1 MLAPTCAKLPTEPM
15 MTEFTPWASL
25 AGGTLIGLAAVALM
39 ALNGRILGATGILA
53 GAVLERKPGDTLWR
67 WVMLAGMVSGPAVVW
82 LFTGTLSVVT
92 VPVGTPALII
102 GGFLVGI
109 GVSLGAGCT
118 SGHGV
123 CGLARLSPRSLV
135 AVPVFMASTFATVYV
150 LRHVIGG

>member
-1 MLAPTCAKLPTEPM
+1 
-15 MTEFTPWASL
+15 
-25 AGGTLIGLAAVALM
+25 M